1 MKPLSENSSVNIN
14 VKMIGFMIVI
24 ISSVV
29 GGWFNL
35 KAEIRE
41 AKKLPEPIMTEQE
54 FILREQLLQ
63 QAIFQTQ
70 QDISKI
76 EKSIQRIEKKI
87 R

>member
-24 ISSVV
+24 VSSVV

-70 QDISKI
+70 EDISKI
-76 EKSIQRIEKKI
+76 EKSIQRIEKKL

>member
-24 ISSVV
+24 VSSVV

-70 QDISKI
+70 EDISKI
-76 EKSIQRIEKKI
+76 EKSIQRIEKN
-87 R
+87 

>member
-24 ISSVV
+24 VSSVV

-35 KAEIRE
+35 KAEIKE

-70 QDISKI
+70 EDIAKI
-76 EKSIQRIEKKI
+76 EKSIQRIEKKL

>member
-1 MKPLSENSSVNIN
+1 MKPLSEDTAVNIN

-24 ISSVV
+24 VTSVV

-35 KAEIRE
+35 KAEIKE

-54 FILREQLLQ
+54 FMLREQLLQ
-63 QAIFQTQ
+63 QAIFKTQ
-70 QDISKI
+70 EDIAKI
-76 EKSIQRIEKKI
+76 EKSIQRIEKKL

>member
-1 MKPLSENSSVNIN
+1 
-14 VKMIGFMIVI
+14 MIVI
-24 ISSVV
+24 VSSVV

-76 EKSIQRIEKKI
+76 EKSIQRIEKKL

>member
-1 MKPLSENSSVNIN
+1 
-14 VKMIGFMIVI
+14 MIVI

-70 QDISKI
+70 QDIAKI
-76 EKSIQRIEKKI
+76 EKSIQRIEKKL

>member
-1 MKPLSENSSVNIN
+1 MKPLSEDTSVSIN

-24 ISSVV
+24 VTSVV

-35 KAEIRE
+35 KAEIKV

-54 FILREQLLQ
+54 FMLREQLLQ
-63 QAIFQTQ
+63 QAIFKTQ
-70 QDISKI
+70 EDIAKI
-76 EKSIQRIEKKI
+76 EKSIQRIEKKL

>member
-1 MKPLSENSSVNIN
+1 MKPLSEDTSVSIN

-24 ISSVV
+24 VTSVV

-35 KAEIRE
+35 KAEIKK

-54 FILREQLLQ
+54 FMLREQLLQ
-63 QAIFQTQ
+63 QAIFKTQ
-70 QDISKI
+70 EDIAKI
-76 EKSIQRIEKKI
+76 EKSIQRIEKKL

>member
-24 ISSVV
+24 VSSVV

-76 EKSIQRIEKKI
+76 EKSIQRIEKKL

>member
-35 KAEIRE
+35 KAEIGE

-54 FILREQLLQ
+54 FMLREQLLQ
-63 QAIFQTQ
+63 QAIFKTQ
-70 QDISKI
+70 EDIAKI
-76 EKSIQRIEKKI
+76 EKSIQRIEKKL

>member
-14 VKMIGFMIVI
+14 VKMIGFMILIV
-24 ISSVV
+24 SSVV

-54 FILREQLLQ
+54 FMLSLIH
-63 QAIFQTQ
+63 I
-70 QDISKI
+70 
-76 EKSIQRIEKKI
+76 
-87 R
+87 